1 MSSKCPYWFLYHGNT
16 KDGHYGEISGTNM
29 AAEQKWWSTV
39 FRWSEHLVMLCP
51 LRLLDQPAGSVNIQ
65 AFPIAF
71 YPRLMLLV
79 INFTVKLYSF
89 LPKGFSLKTYFKFSF
104 A

>member
-1 MSSKCPYWFLYHGNT
+1 MEIPKTATMEKSLEQIWQLSK
-16 KDGHYGEISGTNM
+16 SG
-29 AAEQKWWSTV
+29 WSTV

-89 LPKGFSLKTYFKFSF
+89 LPKGFSLKIYFKFSF